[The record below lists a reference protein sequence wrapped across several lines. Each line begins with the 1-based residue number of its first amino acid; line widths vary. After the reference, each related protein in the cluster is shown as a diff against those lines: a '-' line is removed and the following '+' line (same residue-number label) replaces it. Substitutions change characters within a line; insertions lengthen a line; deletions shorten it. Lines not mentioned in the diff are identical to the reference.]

1 MTFIIIKFSNKAP
14 SLLKYDGYSYY
25 IYNFAKQSW
34 AFIHMAKKNVMMI
47 INKYMLKSFETF
59 EEAMEYINEP
69 QVQEH

>member
-1 MTFIIIKFSNKAP
+1 MTFIIIKFNNKAP

-25 IYNFAKQSW
+25 IYNFAKQLW
-34 AFIHMAKKNVMMI
+34 AFIHMDKKNVMMI

-59 EEAMEYINEP
+59 EEAMEYINES